1 MGGVPDSVSDPAGC
15 RRQKRAVCA
24 NWKKDGRCNISGWR
38 RNRDPKVAN
47 LVNLRHMD
55 RIMTSPGKLQY
66 HLDRSQVRFIWGFPC
81 LRALLV
87 CMHEPESRQR
97 GYFSTGQEWFSSPV
111 KEHHSW
117 VKALGISERGLQWP
131 PREKLEVT
139 AVFMCR
145 PVIVLWT
152 NCLHRYGFIAT
163 ANPASLNG
171 CHCMVRAKP
180 TKAPPPLP
188 PFHTQIS

>member
-1 MGGVPDSVSDPAGC
+1 MGFLIQLVTQRAAGDKRELSVVIERKTDDVIFLGGGGTGTQRSRTSLIWDTWTGSWRLLENYSIIWTDHRWGSSEDFRVSERSAG
-15 RRQKRAVCA
+15 
-24 NWKKDGRCNISGWR
+24 
-38 RNRDPKVAN
+38 
-47 LVNLRHMD
+47 
-55 RIMTSPGKLQY
+55 
-66 HLDRSQVRFIWGFPC
+66 
-81 LRALLV
+81 LLV
-87 CMHEPESRQR
+87 CMHEAESRQR

-152 NCLHRYGFIAT
+152 NCLRRYGFIHRKT
-163 ANPASLNG
+163 SIWD
-171 CHCMVRAKP
+171 HSI
-180 TKAPPPLP
+180 
-188 PFHTQIS
+188 F